1 MRSHDATAAPVLLG
15 IEAGGTRTTAR
26 AERSSGEVLAERVFA
41 PGNVRLLDDVALVRL
56 FREIA
61 VAMPAPAA
69 LGLGLAGL
77 RTEADR
83 RRVLGAL
90 EAVWPG
96 TPARVAHDLEAALR
110 AADPPGNQRTRST
123 PDVRVLVLSGTGSCC
138 YGTNA
143 ARDRT
148 AKIGGWGHILG
159 DKGSGHDIALR
170 ALKAA
175 VFYLDRNGRWSRLGE
190 RLLGAAGLNS
200 PEDLVGWVQT
210 ADKAAVAALAPQV
223 FAAWAE
229 RDRIAADIVAA
240 AAAGLAKDAVACA
253 RRLARPGRRP
263 VDFVL
268 AGGVL
273 LGQPRFAARV
283 GRQLRA
289 MWKGAAVVRPLT
301 VPGVV
306 GAVRMAREA
315 GVEGG
320 WEAARP
326 KAAECRP
333 PHAMQPPPPLAGV
346 HRSPTEQRNPRS
358 MNLDRLALDAAIT
371 LMLGEEAG
379 VPTALERERRAIVRA
394 LRIIIRAL
402 KGGGRLFYAGAGTSG
417 RLGVLDASE
426 CPPTFRTPPE
436 LVQAIMAGGRDA
448 VFRAVEGAEDDVAA
462 GAAAVRF
469 RGVRRGDVLVGIA
482 ASGRT
487 PFVWGA
493 LDAARVGG
501 AATVLLCFNPH
512 VAIPRGR
519 RPDVVIAADLG
530 PEVLT
535 GSTRLKAG
543 TATKLVL
550 NLFSTLA
557 MVRLG
562 KVASNLMV
570 DLNPSNAKL
579 RDRAVR
585 IVRELSGVDDAA
597 ARDALEAEGWV
608 VKSAWRRLGRRGGSG
623 D

>member
-1 MRSHDATAAPVLLG
+1 MKSTKDSRAEPVLLG

-26 AERSSGEVLAERVFA
+26 AERSSGEVLAERVFG
-41 PGNVRLLDDVALVRL
+41 PGNLRLLDDAALVRL

-61 VAMPAPAA
+61 ATLPAPAA
-69 LGLGLAGL
+69 IGLGMAGL

-83 RRVLGAL
+83 ARVLRAL
-90 EAVWPG
+90 DAVWPG
-96 TPARVAHDLEAALR
+96 TPGRVAHDLEVALWAASAPKGKR
-110 AADPPGNQRTRST
+110 APVA
-123 PDVRVLVLSGTGSCC
+123 RVLVLSGTGACC
-138 YGTNA
+138 YGQGGI
-143 ARDRT
+143 RDAT
-148 AKIGGWGHILG
+148 AKVGGWGHILG
-159 DKGSGHDIALR
+159 DKGSGYDIALR
-170 ALKAA
+170 ALKA
-175 VFYLDRNGRWSRLGE
+175 VVYYLDRDARWSRLGE

-200 PEDLVGWVQT
+200 PEELVGWVQA
-210 ADKAAVAALAPQV
+210 ADKPAIAALAPEV

-240 AAAGLAKDAVACA
+240 AAEGLAKDAVACA
-253 RRLARPGRRP
+253 RRLVKPGRWP
-263 VDFVL
+263 VDFIL

-283 GRQLRA
+283 GRHLRA
-289 MWKGAAVVRPLT
+289 MWKGAVLVRPLT

-306 GAVRMAREA
+306 GAVRMALEAHCEGGREA
-315 GVEGG
+315 VLHED
-320 WEAARP
+320 EERRLARM
-326 KAAECRP
+326 KRP
-333 PHAMQPPPPLAGV
+333 ALPPLEHV

-358 MNLDRLALDAAIT
+358 RNLDRLPLADAIQ
-371 LMLGEEAG
+371 LMLDEEAG
-379 VPTALERERRAIVRA
+379 VAAALLRERKPIERA
-394 LRIIIRAL
+394 LRLIVRAL

-417 RLGVLDASE
+417 RLGILDASE

-436 LVQAIMAGGRDA
+436 LVQAIMAGGHGA
-448 VFRAVEGAEDDVAA
+448 VFRAVEGAEDDAAA
-462 GAAAVRF
+462 GAGAVRF

-493 LDAARVGG
+493 LDAARTRG

-562 KVASNLMV
+562 KVVSNLMV
-570 DLNPSNAKL
+570 DLNPSNVKL

-585 IVRELSGVDDAA
+585 IVRELTGADEAA
-597 ARDALEAEGWV
+597 ARAALEAEGWV
-608 VKSAWRRLGRRGGSG
+608 VKAAWRRLRRGAA
-623 D
+623 